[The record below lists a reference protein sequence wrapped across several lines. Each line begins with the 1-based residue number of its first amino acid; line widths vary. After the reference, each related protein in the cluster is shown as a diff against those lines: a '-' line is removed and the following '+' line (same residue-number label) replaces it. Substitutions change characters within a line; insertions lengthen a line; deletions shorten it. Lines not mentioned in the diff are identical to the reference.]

1 MVNKEEL
8 LPDKA
13 NRRCPLHPKEILE
26 LLGIHARNSDRFL
39 ESLPFSL
46 NDITAGS
53 ENELQAVVEGMN
65 NNVDLPITIE
75 RSNYFSSIRKRAA
88 SGEAPKGVI
97 TDLEKFLN
105 ENTENVWENSWV
117 RFPRRTLCQFANSV
131 FTIDL
136 RANKNDPCAGLRTDA
151 DQFIFYEYGEEFIR
165 IPVSYLLKLSLA
177 DAIGSKGAIPKLVRR
192 TGERVLRHF
201 LNDNISP
208 ETFSLYVVPLRPDT
222 GMGRAIARETSKRY
236 LLTQLLTMYANNKFL
251 LQARGQNVKI
261 YFSARPPIRQK
272 RLNKIIPDSF
282 YRELFINPCLS
293 GWNVGEAKYNYMHLC
308 HQVLSR
314 SLRTAMGKLHK
325 ANIIASYTA
334 VLSNTSNISLANNG
348 THLSL
353 GSVRLSSY
361 LREDVSGFARLYEK
375 HLGDLVIKIVEHF
388 LPLFVGTYSAA
399 PYRMDF
405 TDFRPE
411 KALGF
416 LPHELDCMHLQMIW
430 RKWKKKAHVK
440 FLGKPI
446 TPFGPPWLGRTIRN
460 ILRLKGDF
468 VPDFR
473 LVDYFMSLLS
483 TDRSPVLDGTLG
495 NDARLKKDLA
505 DLEIFDVRMSSYL
518 LYRLREFNTMGFSGF
533 EGRYYSLFLSLED
546 DMGRAADLQT
556 LVNALAFKYIAEGDV
571 THFHIPDDP
580 TIESERRQ
588 IFFGAAIGIPT
599 FYILKNTSN
608 LFLKKIVTQT
618 NMIHHSRRFPGYL
631 QICHVEYCRALA
643 KILQKDAVDLIEMLN
658 LKETMEDLQ
667 QRLENPGRYSVTG
680 KLTREILNELNA
692 HSPIDIMANEF
703 NLAAERYYRDSLR
716 KHHVAES
723 FRILKEDFDKRCA
736 TSSCDEAN
744 DHQEA
749 IQDIL
754 QNRNMQKFLTA
765 VRNDVMNEVASEDD
779 LRRLI
784 HLMLINIDYDMRQT
798 EMVKNIS

>member
-1 MVNKEEL
+1 
-8 LPDKA
+8 
-13 NRRCPLHPKEILE
+13 
-26 LLGIHARNSDRFL
+26 
-39 ESLPFSL
+39 
-46 NDITAGS
+46 
-53 ENELQAVVEGMN
+53 
-65 NNVDLPITIE
+65 
-75 RSNYFSSIRKRAA
+75 
-88 SGEAPKGVI
+88 
-97 TDLEKFLN
+97 
-105 ENTENVWENSWV
+105 
-117 RFPRRTLCQFANSV
+117 
-131 FTIDL
+131 
-136 RANKNDPCAGLRTDA
+136 
-151 DQFIFYEYGEEFIR
+151 
-165 IPVSYLLKLSLA
+165 
-177 DAIGSKGAIPKLVRR
+177 
-192 TGERVLRHF
+192 
-201 LNDNISP
+201 
-208 ETFSLYVVPLRPDT
+208 
-222 GMGRAIARETSKRY
+222 
-236 LLTQLLTMYANNKFL
+236 
-251 LQARGQNVKI
+251 
-261 YFSARPPIRQK
+261 
-272 RLNKIIPDSF
+272 
-282 YRELFINPCLS
+282 
-293 GWNVGEAKYNYMHLC
+293 
-308 HQVLSR
+308 
-314 SLRTAMGKLHK
+314 
-325 ANIIASYTA
+325 
-334 VLSNTSNISLANNG
+334 
-348 THLSL
+348 
-353 GSVRLSSY
+353 
-361 LREDVSGFARLYEK
+361 
-375 HLGDLVIKIVEHF
+375 
-388 LPLFVGTYSAA
+388 
-399 PYRMDF
+399 
-405 TDFRPE
+405 
-411 KALGF
+411 
-416 LPHELDCMHLQMIW
+416 
-430 RKWKKKAHVK
+430 
-440 FLGKPI
+440 
-446 TPFGPPWLGRTIRN
+446 
-460 ILRLKGDF
+460 
-468 VPDFR
+468 
-473 LVDYFMSLLS
+473 
-483 TDRSPVLDGTLG
+483 
-495 NDARLKKDLA
+495 
-505 DLEIFDVRMSSYL
+505 
-518 LYRLREFNTMGFSGF
+518 
-533 EGRYYSLFLSLED
+533 
-546 DMGRAADLQT
+546 MGRAADLQT